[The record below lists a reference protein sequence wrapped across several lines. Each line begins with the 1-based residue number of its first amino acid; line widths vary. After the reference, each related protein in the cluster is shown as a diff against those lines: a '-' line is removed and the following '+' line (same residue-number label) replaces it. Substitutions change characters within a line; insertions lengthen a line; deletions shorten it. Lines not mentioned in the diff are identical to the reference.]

1 SFNKVNIDP
10 AAFNFKAA
18 EGAYVNHETKAEIRI
33 LHLAD
38 GNYQVNIRK
47 KNREGKLYEPNQL
60 VLRNYRLELV
70 FDEGGMASHF
80 MYFDDRSKNIRF
92 DRIE

>member
-1 SFNKVNIDP
+1 
-10 AAFNFKAA
+10 
-18 EGAYVNHETKAEIRI
+18 RI